1 MAATAIAPPNS
12 TNVSTIERQLAR
24 MREDAEREEA
34 RLQRDIV
41 RAQRLRDINTP
52 VPDVVNYMRTV
63 PLEEWRRL
71 MENRTIHKNWFM
83 IAVGVHL
90 EQARPNG
97 WSLDDF
103 TAVATAIL
111 GKINIWTHGINTDNH
126 DDKASIRSSVY
137 EMSPSSCQHWFKY
150 GIRHSSGL
158 NNPICFVN
166 RELANLN
173 SDHEWQKVN
182 GVGTGRNIT
191 QVRNNW
197 HFVPN
202 LDKDHWNNIL
212 YGPLPSVQILEQA
225 QVTRTVGDRAS

>member
-52 VPDVVNYMRTV
+52 VSDVVNYMRTV

-90 EQARPNG
+90 EQARTK
-97 WSLDDF
+97 WL
-103 TAVATAIL
+103 V
-111 GKINIWTHGINTDNH
+111 
-126 DDKASIRSSVY
+126 
-137 EMSPSSCQHWFKY
+137 
-150 GIRHSSGL
+150 
-158 NNPICFVN
+158 
-166 RELANLN
+166 
-173 SDHEWQKVN
+173 
-182 GVGTGRNIT
+182 VG
-191 QVRNNW
+191 
-197 HFVPN
+197 
-202 LDKDHWNNIL
+202 
-212 YGPLPSVQILEQA
+212 
-225 QVTRTVGDRAS
+225 